1 MDYFEINDP
10 KDKRM
15 CLLVHANSPETDN
28 KDADEYTDLIE
39 KIGKIYI
46 YIYLKNRDFML
57 AFDSTKQEKKRV
69 RRQHNMKSN
78 YDAWLRIVHST
89 AMMTK

>member
-15 CLLVHANSPETDN
+15 CLLVHGGEHIMSIDENSPETDN
-28 KDADEYTDLIE
+28 KDEDEYTDLIE
-39 KIGKIYI
+39 KVEKD
-46 YIYLKNRDFML
+46 IYLKNRDFII

-69 RRQHNMKSN
+69 RR
-78 YDAWLRIVHST
+78 
-89 AMMTK
+89 